1 LINLKSNHCVIIPA
15 FNEAKNLFDLLPS
28 VLQQTKNVIIVNDGS
43 KDDSSEILKKFSV
56 IVLNH
61 PVNLG
66 YHEALKTGL
75 LFALS
80 NSFQHII
87 IFDADGQHQPKDI
100 NKILRFHIKNKASL
114 TIGSRFIDP
123 DYSRYTISRFQRI
136 ILQIFSFF
144 GLLLTGRFIYDTT
157 SGFQVMN
164 RRVAKFLYI
173 NYLTVDY
180 PVGNLILLIQQGF
193 KVQEFPVVM
202 HQRRHG
208 VSMHSSLIYYMSVPP
223 QMLLAQLVLFL
234 RLLRDRIAVR
244 S

>member
-1 LINLKSNHCVIIPA
+1 MKPDFCIIIPA
-15 FNEAKNLFDLLPS
+15 FNEAKNLFSLLPT
-28 VLQQTKNVIIVNDGS
+28 VLKQTKNVIVVNDGS
-43 KDDSSEILKKFSV
+43 KDNSLEVVSKFPV

-80 NSFQHII
+80 RNFRQII
-87 IFDADGQHQPKDI
+87 IFDADGQHQSQDI
-100 NKILRFHIKNKASL
+100 KKIINFHIRYKADL
-114 TIGSRFIDP
+114 TIGSRYIDP
-123 DYSRYTISRFQRI
+123 SYSNYSLSNFQRI
-136 ILQIFSFF
+136 ILQTFSFL

-164 RRVAKFLYI
+164 RSVAKFLYD

-193 KVQEFPVVM
+193 KVQEFPVIM

-208 VSMHSSLIYYMSVPP
+208 VSMHSSLIYYLSVPP
-223 QMLLAQLVLFL
+223 QMLLAQLVLIL
-234 RLLRDRIAVR
+234 RLLRDKIAVR
-244 S
+244 F